1 MAVRADNEKKTITKS
16 MKMSPD
22 IVKHI
27 ENEAKK
33 KNMNFSQYMI
43 DHAVHGD
50 NSLTPEILCRM
61 ENIIQRCLMVVSINN
76 SSDIENIRMEADALW
91 ECLK

>member
-1 MAVRADNEKKTITKS
+1 MAGRADNEKKTITKS

-43 DHAVHGD
+43 DRAVHGD

-61 ENIIQRCLMVVSINN
+61 ENIIQCCLMVATINN

>member
-43 DHAVHGD
+43 DRAVHGD

>member
-1 MAVRADNEKKTITKS
+1 MAGRADNEKKTITKS

-43 DHAVHGD
+43 DRAVHGD

-61 ENIIQRCLMVVSINN
+61 ENIIQRCLKV
-76 SSDIENIRMEADALW
+76 L
-91 ECLK
+91 

>member
-43 DHAVHGD
+43 NRAVHGD
-50 NSLTPEILCRM
+50 NSLTPKYYVVWRISYSVVLWLRVLITAAILR
-61 ENIIQRCLMVVSINN
+61 I
-76 SSDIENIRMEADALW
+76 
-91 ECLK
+91 